1 MDSDNSDNYDQEFWE
16 LVEEE
21 FMDDSDEE
29 QQLQNERR
37 SGSSSRPKRRTTVD
51 RGREDGHNR
60 LFNDYF
66 SENPVYTD
74 VQFRR
79 RFRMHRHVFLRIV
92 DALGNHD
99 EYFQMRIDATGKMG
113 LSPLQKCTS
122 AIRMLAYG
130 SPADLVD
137 EYVRIGEST
146 SIECLERF
154 VKGVNVVFGAEY
166 LRKPNNTDVEHLLQ
180 MGESRGFPG
189 SNNDINVLNQ
199 SNVFNDILEGRTPNV
214 QYTIN
219 GTPYNMGYYLA
230 DGIYPE
236 WATFVKTISM
246 PQGEKKKLFAQH
258 QESARKDVER
268 AFGLV
273 KCEPLIEKR

>member
-1 MDSDNSDNYDQEFWE
+1 MDSENSDNYDQEFWE
-16 LVEEE
+16 LVEDE

-37 SGSSSRPKRRTTVD
+37 SGSSSRPKRRTPVD
-51 RGREDGHNR
+51 RGREEGHSR

-74 VQFRR
+74 VQFRI
-79 RFRMHRHVFLRIV
+79 RFKVHRHVFLRIV

-99 EYFQMRIDATGKMG
+99 EYFQMRVDATGKMG

-154 VKGVNVVFGAEY
+154 VKGVNVVFGAEF
-166 LRKPNNTDVEHLLQ
+166 KQ
-180 MGESRGFPG
+180 
-189 SNNDINVLNQ
+189 
-199 SNVFNDILEGRTPNV
+199 
-214 QYTIN
+214 
-219 GTPYNMGYYLA
+219 
-230 DGIYPE
+230 
-236 WATFVKTISM
+236 
-246 PQGEKKKLFAQH
+246 
-258 QESARKDVER
+258 
-268 AFGLV
+268 
-273 KCEPLIEKR
+273 